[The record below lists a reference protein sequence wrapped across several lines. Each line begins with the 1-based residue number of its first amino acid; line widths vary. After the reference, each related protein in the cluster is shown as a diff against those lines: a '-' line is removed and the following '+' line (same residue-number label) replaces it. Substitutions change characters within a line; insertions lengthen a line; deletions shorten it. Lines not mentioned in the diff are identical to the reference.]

1 MSAVNGGALDVQTT
15 SAQTV
20 NTASGNSIVIAA
32 FRRPEW
38 VSGTTI
44 WADARVAKRI
54 EWYRERMLR
63 QFFSYYRPHRRLF
76 VLDFLCAVISGLLEL
91 AFPLAVR
98 TFVDQLLPSR
108 NWGLI
113 LGATAGLLAIYVVNT
128 GLQFIVNYWG
138 HVLGIS
144 IETEMR
150 RKIFDHLQKLSF
162 RFFDN
167 QKTGRLVA
175 RVTKDLEDVGEV
187 AHHGPE
193 DAFIAVMTFL
203 GSFALMFTLNR
214 ELALVTGLVVPPMTW
229 ISARYGRAMTQNM
242 RLLFARVGD
251 FNARIEENVGGIR
264 VVQAFANEDHERA
277 LFARDNENY
286 RDTKLDAYR
295 LMSKSMSLS
304 YMTMRIVQLFVMIAG
319 AFFVLNHQLTVGG
332 FMGFLLLVNVFFRPV
347 EKINAV
353 LETYPKGI
361 AGFNRYSELLA
372 TDPDIADAPDAISAG
387 HLTGKIQFE
396 GVTFG
401 YDAHKKVLRNI
412 DLTIYPG
419 ETVAFVGPS
428 GAGKTTICSLVPRF
442 YEIDSGR
449 ITIDGTDI
457 RKMKIASLRQNI
469 GIVQQD
475 VFLFAGTIRENIAY
489 GRLDASETEIREAAR
504 RARLDEMIAALPDG
518 LDTVI
523 GERGVKLSGGQKQRL
538 AIARMFLKNP
548 PILILDEA
556 TSALDTETERAI
568 QDSLAELAV
577 GRTTLVIA
585 HRLATIR
592 NADRIVVVDETGIA
606 EQGRHHELIAAGG
619 TYRRLHDA
627 QYRAHPD
634 LEISGTPVAPTEFLA
649 AR

>member
-1 MSAVNGGALDVQTT
+1 
-15 SAQTV
+15 
-20 NTASGNSIVIAA
+20 
-32 FRRPEW
+32 
-38 VSGTTI
+38 
-44 WADARVAKRI
+44 
-54 EWYRERMLR
+54 MLSR
-63 QFFSYYRPHRRLF
+63 FFSYYRPHRVLF
-76 VLDFLCAVISGLLEL
+76 LLDFCCAVFSGLLEL

-98 TFVDQLLPSR
+98 VFVDRLLPSQ

-113 LGATAGLLAIYVVNT
+113 LGATAGLLAVYLLNT
-128 GLQFIVNYWG
+128 GLQYIVNYWG

-162 RFFDN
+162 RFYDN

-193 DAFIAVMTFL
+193 DAFVAVMTFL
-203 GSFALMFTLNR
+203 GAFVLMFTLNPK
-214 ELALVTGLVVPPMTW
+214 LALLTLLVVPPMMW
-229 ISARYGRAMTQNM
+229 ISTRYGRAMTLNM
-242 RLLFARVGD
+242 RDLFGRVGD

-277 LFARDNENY
+277 LFARDNARY
-286 RDTKLDAYR
+286 RETKLDAYR

-304 YMTMRIVQLFVMIAG
+304 YVTMRVVTLFVMMAG
-319 AFFVLNHQLTVGG
+319 AYFVLHGGLTVGG

-361 AGFNRYSELLA
+361 AGFKRYTEMLD
-372 TDPDIADAPDAISAG
+372 TDPDVADKPGATEVG
-387 HLTGKIQFE
+387 HLRGAIRFE

-401 YDAHKKVLRNI
+401 YNDHKTVLRDI
-412 DLTIYPG
+412 DLEIAPG

-428 GAGKTTICSLVPRF
+428 GAGKTTLCSLLPRF
-442 YEIDSGR
+442 YDLDAGR
-449 ITIDGTDI
+449 ITVDGVDI
-457 RKMKIASLRQNI
+457 RQMTLASLRRNI

-475 VFLFAGTIRENIAY
+475 VFLFAGTIRDNVAY
-489 GRLDASETEIREAAR
+489 GRLGATDEEILEAAR
-504 RARLDEMIAALPDG
+504 RARLGDMIAQLPDG
-518 LDTVI
+518 LDTVT
-523 GERGVKLSGGQKQRL
+523 GERGVKLSGGQKQRM

-568 QDSLAELAV
+568 QASLAELAV

-585 HRLATIR
+585 HRLATIQ
-592 NADRIVVVDETGIA
+592 NADRIVVVDESGVA
-606 EQGRHHELIAAGG
+606 EQGRHEDLVSAAGV
-619 TYRRLHDA
+619 YQRLHEA
-627 QYRAHPD
+627 QYR
-634 LEISGTPVAPTEFLA
+634 S
-649 AR
+649 